1 MKLTLLNLFPELL
14 NLYGDRGNI
23 KVFEKRCRLRNIE
36 LTVIPLS
43 YSEEIDLTDVDIIYL
58 GGGSEKDLPKIAEK
72 LKTCQEEFLRYRD
85 SGGCLLAV
93 TTAYP
98 LLGSSFVAEGV
109 CYEGLGL
116 LPITT
121 EAGEEKLIGNIAI
134 NSPLGVLAGF
144 ENHTGCT
151 RLSEGATPL
160 GTVLS
165 GHGNNGT
172 DKTEG
177 AMHKNIIGTY
187 LSGPLLPKS
196 PELCDLL
203 IAKAME
209 KKYGSFPDLAPIECE
224 YEKLAKGYVL
234 HYGNRTHKR

>member
-14 NLYGDRGNI
+14 NLYGDSGNI
-23 KVFEKRCRLRNIE
+23 KVFEKRCKLRNIE
-36 LTVIPLS
+36 LTVISPPF
-43 YSEEIDLTDVDIIYL
+43 SEEIKLDDVDIVCL

-72 LKTCQEEFLRYRD
+72 LKNHQEELLRYREN
-85 SGGCLLAV
+85 GGCLLAV
-93 TTAYP
+93 TTTYP
-98 LLGSSFVAEGV
+98 LLGNSFVANGV
-109 CYEGLGL
+109 SYEGLNL

-121 EAGEEKLIGNIAI
+121 EAGSEKLIGNIAI

-144 ENHTGCT
+144 ENHTGRT
-151 RLSEGATPL
+151 RLLDGATPL

-177 AMHKNIIGTY
+177 AMHKNFIGTY
-187 LSGPLLPKS
+187 LAGPLLPKS
-196 PELCDLL
+196 PEICDLL
-203 IAKAME
+203 IAKAIE
-209 KKYGSFPDLAPIECE
+209 KKYNSFPDLAPINCE